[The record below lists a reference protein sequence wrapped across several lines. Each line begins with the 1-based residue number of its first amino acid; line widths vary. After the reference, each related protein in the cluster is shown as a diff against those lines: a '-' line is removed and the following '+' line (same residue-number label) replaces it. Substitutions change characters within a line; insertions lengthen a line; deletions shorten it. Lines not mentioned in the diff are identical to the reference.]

1 MALSNARFGQE
12 HFAEDTAGL
21 GAASVETVAW
31 DDQVKGL
38 GLRTRGSMQTWIQQW
53 RVEGRSRKMTFGTAS
68 DLCVEDARRLA
79 RDVLAESKAGALPA
93 LTKSTTMNAFADRFL
108 KDWAGQWKP
117 STLKTNRNFIKHSI
131 LPVLGKK
138 TVASIDPDL
147 VHDFIAGLGV
157 AEGTATRILSIL
169 SGMMNH
175 AELWEIRSPDSNP
188 CRGMRKRK
196 SDFVAQYLSEQEF
209 ARLGRAL
216 REHEDAYPDAVQ
228 LFRFLV
234 LTGCRLGEARG
245 LKWAMIDGHRAAL
258 PDAKGGPSA
267 IWLGAP
273 VRRLLA
279 SRPQTDEL
287 VFVTD
292 DKPITTYVI
301 NTAWIAVR
309 EAAHLPKLRLHDLR
323 HNFAKV
329 TVTLNYDLRVLKD
342 LLGHKDLATTQG
354 CAHLDVATVKKASAR
369 VARHIDRLKV
379 KEKRVRP
386 LKPPKLPKPPKPPRV
401 PKAPKPFC
409 HYSRFVRSKHALRV
423 YCDLHGLAH
432 EDFRLG
438 LIAWRAEN
446 GGPA

>member
-131 LPVLGKK
+131 LPVL
-138 TVASIDPDL
+138 
-147 VHDFIAGLGV
+147 
-157 AEGTATRILSIL
+157 
-169 SGMMNH
+169 
-175 AELWEIRSPDSNP
+175 ELWEIRSPDSNP